1 MKIFLT
7 GGTGFIGSH
16 FLNLALKKGHQLLVL
31 KRSKMSVPR
40 VRLVDEPSWLNK
52 EIKDV
57 TAEDLKGIDVILHL
71 AAHSANVP
79 YDRLDNCILKNV
91 LEPLALFERAVEAGV
106 GKFVVAG
113 SCFEYGKS
121 GERYDFIPV
130 TAPLEPTQTYPA
142 SKALASTAFYQFA
155 IENKVQLSY
164 HRIFQVFG
172 EGELETR
179 LWPSM
184 RKAAL
189 NGENFEMTRGEQIRD
204 FIEVSEVANK
214 FLKACK
220 EILNQRSF
228 EPKYYN
234 LGSGN
239 PQSILEFSKFWWE
252 KWEAS
257 GKLKIG
263 VKPYRKGEVMRYVPQ
278 IKRK

>member
-16 FLNLALKKGHQLLVL
+16 FLNLAMKEGHELLVL
-31 KRSKMSVPR
+31 KRSKKSVPR
-40 VRLVDEPSWLNK
+40 VDLINDPSWLNK

-79 YDRLDNCILKNV
+79 YDRLDNCMLKNV
-91 LEPLALFERAVEAGV
+91 LEPLALFERAAEAGV

-113 SCFEYGKS
+113 SCFEYGQS

-130 TAPLEPTQTYPA
+130 SAPLEPTQTYPA

-172 EGELETR
+172 KGELETR
-179 LWPSM
+179 LWPSL
-184 RKAAL
+184 RRAAKR
-189 NGENFEMTRGEQIRD
+189 GEDFEMTKGEQVRD
-204 FIEVSEVANK
+204 FVEVEQVALK
-214 FLKACK
+214 FLEAVQD
-220 EILNQRSF
+220 IFTDNSLN
-228 EPKYYN
+228 PKFRN
-234 LGSGN
+234 IGSGR
-239 PQSILEFSKFWWE
+239 PQSILEFSKYWWS
-252 KWEAS
+252 KWEAKGS
-257 GKLKIG
+257 LVVG
-263 VKPYRKGEVMRYVPQ
+263 VKEYRQGEIMRYVPE
-278 IKRK
+278 I